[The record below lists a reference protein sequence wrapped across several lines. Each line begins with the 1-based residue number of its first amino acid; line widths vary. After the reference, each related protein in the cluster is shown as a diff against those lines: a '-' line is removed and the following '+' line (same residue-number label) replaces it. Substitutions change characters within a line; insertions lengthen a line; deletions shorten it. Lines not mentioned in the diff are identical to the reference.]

1 MKGFSQQ
8 EGIDCTETFATVA
21 KMNYVWLILSLVAR
35 FGWQIHHMDVKS
47 SFLRGDLSEEIYM
60 ENPSDFV
67 TDSNLVCWLQ
77 KLVYGLKQAH
87 RD

>member
-8 EGIDCTETFATVA
+8 EGIDYTETFATVA

-35 FGWQIHHMDVKS
+35 VGWQIHHMDVKS
-47 SFLRGDLSEEIYM
+47 SFLRDDLSEEIYM

>member
-1 MKGFSQQ
+1 MFDLFSLLLLASD
-8 EGIDCTETFATVA
+8 G
-21 KMNYVWLILSLVAR
+21 R
-35 FGWQIHHMDVKS
+35 FFHMDVKS

-87 RD
+87 QD